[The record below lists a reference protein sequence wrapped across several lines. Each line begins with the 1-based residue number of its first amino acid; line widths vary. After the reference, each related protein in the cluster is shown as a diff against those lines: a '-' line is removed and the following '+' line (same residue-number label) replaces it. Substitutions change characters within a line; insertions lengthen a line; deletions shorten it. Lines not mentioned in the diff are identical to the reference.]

1 LLRIAA
7 VFGLVE
13 VGPRG
18 VRNRVS
24 STISVRMGKFSQKPG
39 FLDFWSLS
47 VGSQK
52 PGFLQNLGEDG

>member
-18 VRNRVS
+18 AQKPGFFQNLGED
-24 STISVRMGKFSQKPG
+24 GKFSQKPG
-39 FLDFWSLS
+39 FLDFGAIARGESET
-47 VGSQK
+47 
-52 PGFLQNLGEDG
+52 GFLPKSR